1 MGQSVSIIKRRCSC
15 LVCWLFAAWSLSTLV
30 WRPNPIPNLSV
41 KRCQFVMAL
50 NALGWEGNAKQMD
63 LFAAD
68 PYGAMELRTNTTAK
82 TITAHVGEDNVE
94 AMEKPVAKVLLAFT
108 YLEFDTINNNR
119 GQSDIGRLYPE
130 AAVVI

>member
-1 MGQSVSIIKRRCSC
+1 MG
-15 LVCWLFAAWSLSTLV
+15 
-30 WRPNPIPNLSV
+30 
-41 KRCQFVMAL
+41 MAL

-94 AMEKPVAKVLLAFT
+94 AMEKPLPRFYLLLLT
-108 YLEFDTINNNR
+108 WNLYTINNNR
-119 GQSDIGRLYPE
+119 GQSDIEGFIQRLLWSSNNHHCDPNTNSCNCLCAETYL
-130 AAVVI
+130 VF

>member
-1 MGQSVSIIKRRCSC
+1 MG
-15 LVCWLFAAWSLSTLV
+15 VCWLFAAWSLSTWV

-68 PYGAMELRTNTTAK
+68 PYGAMELRPT
-82 TITAHVGEDNVE
+82 
-94 AMEKPVAKVLLAFT
+94 LLRRRSLLTLGRTMWKQWKNLLPRF
-108 YLEFDTINNNR
+108 YLLLLTWNLYTINNNR
-119 GQSDIGRLYPE
+119 GQRDIGRLYPE

>member
-1 MGQSVSIIKRRCSC
+1 MGSQFQSSKEDAVVWS
-15 LVCWLFAAWSLSTLV
+15 VGFAAWSLPTSV
-30 WRPNPIPNLSV
+30 WRPNPIPNLLAKS
-41 KRCQFVMAL
+41 CQFVMAL
-50 NALGWEGNAKQMD
+50 NVLGWERNAKPMD

-108 YLEFDTINNNR
+108 CLEFVHHKQQQRTN
-119 GQSDIGRLYPE
+119 
-130 AAVVI
+130 